1 MEQVIDFNDY
11 PQQNLDADEQQIKN
25 QLLDQAS
32 ILGPFVTA
40 LAQSLWT
47 EGVLSTT
54 EHAVRLFRLAKLYE
68 PKRLDDACRRAL
80 FYRKTD
86 YLTVER
92 ILYENIDTLPLNPY
106 ADLNGQLTLWQP
118 SLLD

>member
-1 MEQVIDFNDY
+1 MDQVIDFNDY
-11 PQQNLDADEQQIKN
+11 PQESLDADEQQIKN
-25 QLLDQAS
+25 RLLDQAS
-32 ILGPFVTA
+32 VLGPFVTA
-40 LAQSLWT
+40 FVQSLWT

-68 PKRLDDACRRAL
+68 PERLDDACRRTL

-92 ILYENIDTLPLNPY
+92 ILRENLDTLPLNPY
-106 ADLNGQLTLWQP
+106 ADVNGQLTLWRLN
-118 SLLD
+118 LLD